1 MIILLKAFLQ
11 WFCSNGSISDVCCSL
26 DLDHILKDFSE
37 CFLVVSF
44 GTIVGRM
51 KKQVSC
57 CKIFYSSLILVSRFD
72 FSVGLPIVGS
82 MWRIFLFFESIF
94 VLHLKDVFC
103 FDSAVF
109 ISQELLPEHLFQIG
123 PSLCHILGQMLLF

>member
-11 WFCSNGSISDVCCSL
+11 WFCSNGSISDVCYSL

-51 KKQVSC
+51 KNRFLVAR
-57 CKIFYSSLILVSRFD
+57 YSTF
-72 FSVGLPIVGS
+72 
-82 MWRIFLFFESIF
+82 
-94 VLHLKDVFC
+94 H
-103 FDSAVF
+103 
-109 ISQELLPEHLFQIG
+109 
-123 PSLCHILGQMLLF
+123 